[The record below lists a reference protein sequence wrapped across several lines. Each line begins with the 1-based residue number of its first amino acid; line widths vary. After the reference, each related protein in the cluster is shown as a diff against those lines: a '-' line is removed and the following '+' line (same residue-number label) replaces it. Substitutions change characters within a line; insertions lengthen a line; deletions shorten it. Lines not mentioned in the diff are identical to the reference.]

1 MNADFALLTQQ
12 LFEAYYRA
20 RKNKRNTLNQL
31 KFEMDF
37 EHNLL
42 LLAAEIERRQYAP
55 GPCIA
60 FIVNKPVKREIFAA
74 DFRDRVVHHLLH
86 GSINHI
92 IEGKLIHD
100 TYSCRKGK
108 GTLYGV
114 KRLDKFIRSCSRN
127 YQQDAYILKL
137 DITGYFRNMRHDI
150 LWRKV
155 QKILS
160 GRNNY
165 FVSVPY

>member
-1 MNADFALLTQQ
+1 MSVENDSLLKLR

-20 RKNKRNTLNQL
+20 RKGKRNTRNQL
-31 KFEMDF
+31 KFEIDF

-42 LLAAEIERRQYAP
+42 QLAEEIKQRRYRP
-55 GPCIA
+55 NPCIA

-92 IEGKLIHD
+92 VEGKLIHD

-108 GTLYGV
+108 CGNNSSSV
-114 KRLDKFIRSCSRN
+114 ASDKGFADN
-127 YQQDAYILKL
+127 
-137 DITGYFRNMRHDI
+137 
-150 LWRKV
+150 RK
-155 QKILS
+155 QAIC
-160 GRNNY
+160 
-165 FVSVPY
+165 VSEQ